1 MIRTAKTDPVAVRRS
16 PARSGGRVGQ
26 GPDTVKAQVQ
36 GGPRRATSTD
46 LRAAEALL
54 GCYEQRMGVTVLGVW
69 EEYDDAP
76 CAGTLVP

>member
-1 MIRTAKTDPVAVRRS
+1 MIRTPVAAGRS

-54 GCYEQRMGVTVLGVW
+54 GCYEQRMEATVLGVW
-69 EEYDDAP
+69 EEEEDAP
-76 CAGTLVP
+76 STGTLVP